1 MTDRCPRAFDETM
14 ISGYLDG
21 ELTQAAAQKA
31 RLHLEDCAHCRAM
44 LEDLRVMREATL
56 STEFSTP
63 DDTQWNER
71 PRGRVSFISRGMGWV
86 VAILWLVAVTAY
98 GLREFWLSSA
108 NLFGKLLVFGGLS
121 ALTLLFLSVVL
132 DRISTART
140 DPYREVER

>member
-1 MTDRCPRAFDETM
+1 MTDQCPRAFDEIM
-14 ISGYLDG
+14 VSGYLDG

-31 RLHLEDCAHCRAM
+31 RLHLEDCEHCRAM
-44 LEDLRVMREATL
+44 LADLRLMRETTL

-63 DDTQWNER
+63 DDDQWNER
-71 PRGRVSFISRGMGWV
+71 PRGTVSFISRGMGWV
-86 VAILWLVAVTAY
+86 VAIVWLVAITGY
-98 GLREFWLSSA
+98 GLWAFWQSSA

-121 ALTLLFLSVVL
+121 AFILLFLSVVL